1 MLLVVSMDESKKAAK
16 AFVDQY
22 FPVRNPNPNPKTT
35 DVFGELLSPNTK
47 KSVKKQGYGVHIL
60 NAHGAAPD
68 GKFQGHNN
76 KNHQPQKGSNGT
88 EHREVSEPC
97 LMSSSVDYGCRD
109 DYPYD
114 PDNRYPGPSSYIDKK
129 DRKDGSDYANPE
141 IAGAEWWQG
150 SFYY

>member
-1 MLLVVSMDESKKAAK
+1 MLLVVMDESKKAAK

-22 FPVRNPNPNPKTT
+22 FPVRNPNPKST
-35 DVFGELLSPNTK
+35 DVFGELLSPNTRK
-47 KSVKKQGYGVHIL
+47 ESIKKQGGYGVQIL
-60 NAHGAAPD
+60 NAHGAAAD
-68 GKFQGHNN
+68 GKFQGHSN
-76 KNHQPQKGSNGT
+76 KNHQPHKGSNGA

-141 IAGAEWWQG
+141 TAGAEWWQG